1 MGGHTRSR
9 PCPTCPDPLG
19 SGRGHAEI
27 RSETPSLLKML
38 KGPGPGQGC
47 PKEGIMNELTFLLYD
62 RPARASVERDRELV
76 VLRIGRKRL
85 TFPVRAVPALVKML
99 A

>member
-1 MGGHTRSR
+1 
-9 PCPTCPDPLG
+9 
-19 SGRGHAEI
+19 
-27 RSETPSLLKML
+27 
-38 KGPGPGQGC
+38 
-47 PKEGIMNELTFLLYD
+47 MNELTFLLCD

-99 A
+99 AETALDEHEREPYAVPTRPQPGGPSEDGN